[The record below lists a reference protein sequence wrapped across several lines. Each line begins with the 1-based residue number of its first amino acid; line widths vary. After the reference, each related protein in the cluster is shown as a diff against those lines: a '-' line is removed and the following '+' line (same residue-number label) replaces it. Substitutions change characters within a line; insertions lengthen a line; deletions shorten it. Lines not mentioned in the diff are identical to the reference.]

1 MRGLEKVEEV
11 KMEETQGKK
20 KHKVL
25 KRVLIGL
32 VILILLGLTAAYIAI
47 GYYYQDKFYE
57 GTIING
63 TDCSNQNVAYIK
75 EIVKKEAE
83 FFFLYIIYLE
93 YDRVVIEVSF
103 IEISYIDDYEMYKF
117 MEQQDAWK
125 WILQIGKDKNYTVS
139 QENSYDEASL
149 ENYVNQMA
157 CMQDANMT
165 APQDA
170 YIKDNGS
177 SYEIVP
183 EVEGNTL
190 DKEKTLETIKEAVD
204 KREKEV
210 SLENTGCYVEPAVRQ
225 NDETLTKEAEQLNK
239 MTSAQYVLDFGSGQE
254 TIDRAKLQSWLKEDE
269 STHTYSF
276 DETAVK
282 QYVIDLS
289 SKYNTEGKARSFVTS
304 GGQTVNLTTGDYGY
318 RLWQDKTTESLLN
331 AMNSGESQTVEVTWL
346 YKGQTHEG
354 NEINGTYVE
363 ISISEQRMWFYK
375 NGSLIVDTPVVTG
388 NPNTGHATPSG
399 GVWKLKDKKSPFTL
413 TAYNPDGSQQYAE
426 PVTYWMPFNGG
437 VGIHDLTKRTAFGG
451 DIYLTNGSHGCVN
464 TPLDA
469 VATIYNNIEINTP
482 IVVY

>member
-1 MRGLEKVEEV
+1 
-11 KMEETQGKK
+11 MEETQGKK

-32 VILILLGLTAAYIAI
+32 VILIFLGLAAAYIAI

-75 EIVKKEAE
+75 DIVKKEAE
-83 FFFLYIIYLE
+83 VYSLTIKERGDTQDMIDASDIQITYKDDNE
-93 YDRVVIEVSF
+93 IET
-103 IEISYIDDYEMYKF
+103 IMK
-117 MEQQDAWK
+117 QQDAWK
-125 WILQIGKDKNYTVS
+125 WIFRIGKDKNYTVS
-139 QENSYDEASL
+139 QENSYDETSL
-149 ENYVNQMA
+149 ESYVSQMA

-170 YIKDNGS
+170 YMKDNGS

-190 DKEKTLETIKEAVD
+190 DKTKTLETIKEAVD

-210 SLENTGCYVEPAVRQ
+210 SLEDAGCYVEPAVRQ
-225 NDETLTKEAEQLNK
+225 NDETLKKEVEQLNK

-254 TIDRAKLQSWLKEDE
+254 TVDRNKLQSWLKEDE
-269 STHTYSF
+269 ANHTYSF

-318 RLWQDKTTESLLN
+318 RLWQDKTTESLLT

-354 NEINGTYVE
+354 NEINGT
-363 ISISEQRMWFYK
+363 
-375 NGSLIVDTPVVTG
+375 
-388 NPNTGHATPSG
+388 
-399 GVWKLKDKKSPFTL
+399 
-413 TAYNPDGSQQYAE
+413 
-426 PVTYWMPFNGG
+426 
-437 VGIHDLTKRTAFGG
+437 
-451 DIYLTNGSHGCVN
+451 
-464 TPLDA
+464 
-469 VATIYNNIEINTP
+469 
-482 IVVY
+482 

>member
-1 MRGLEKVEEV
+1 
-11 KMEETQGKK
+11 MEETQGKK

-32 VILILLGLTAAYIAI
+32 VILILLGLAAAYIAI

-75 EIVKKEAE
+75 DIVKKEAE
-83 FFFLYIIYLE
+83 VYSLTIKERGDTQDMIDASDIQITYKDDNE
-93 YDRVVIEVSF
+93 IET
-103 IEISYIDDYEMYKF
+103 IMK
-117 MEQQDAWK
+117 QQDAWK
-125 WILQIGKDKNYTVS
+125 WIFRIGKDKNYTVS
-139 QENSYDEASL
+139 QENSYDETSL
-149 ENYVNQMA
+149 ESYVNQMA
-157 CMQDANMT
+157 CMQDTNMT

-170 YIKDNGS
+170 YMKDNGS

-190 DKEKTLETIKEAVD
+190 DKTKTLETIKEAVD

-210 SLENTGCYVEPAVRQ
+210 SLEDAGCYVEPAVRQ
-225 NDETLTKEAEQLNK
+225 NDETLKKEVEQLNK

-254 TIDRAKLQSWLKEDE
+254 TVDRNKLQSWLKEDE
-269 STHTYSF
+269 ANHTYSF

-318 RLWQDKTTESLLN
+318 RLWQDKTTESLLT

-388 NPNTGHATPSG
+388 NPNTGHATPAG